1 MSDKVKVAELNI
13 TYEDNTLMGALSRC
27 KFIKV
32 KDLDGNVVFFLF
44 DNCYQHN
51 QMYQTRFGGKGII
64 SARFIEYN
72 PDCGE
77 EFPLQADGMSTSIK
91 ERPRATKEDTV
102 IVNDFYK
109 KKLSEV
115 GTI

>member
-1 MSDKVKVAELNI
+1 MSDKVEVAEWDI
-13 TYEDNTLMGALSRC
+13 PYEGNTLIGAIARC

-32 KDLDGNVVFFLF
+32 KDLDGNIVFFLF
-44 DNCYQHN
+44 DNGYQHN

-64 SARFIEYN
+64 SAGFIQYN
-72 PDCGE
+72 PDCEE

-91 ERPRATKEDTV
+91 ERPRATEEDTV

-109 KKLSEV
+109 KKLN
-115 GTI
+115 GDG

>member
-1 MSDKVKVAELNI
+1 MSDKVKVAEWNI
-13 TYEDNTLMGALSRC
+13 PYEGNTLIGAIARC

-32 KDLDGNVVFFLF
+32 KDLDGNIVFFLF
-44 DNCYQHN
+44 DNGYEDN

-64 SARFIEYN
+64 SAGFIQYN
-72 PDCGE
+72 PDCEE

-91 ERPRATKEDTV
+91 ERPRATEEDTV

-109 KKLSEV
+109 KKLSESS
-115 GTI
+115 

>member
-1 MSDKVKVAELNI
+1 MSDKVEVAEWNI
-13 TYEDNTLMGALSRC
+13 PYKGNTLIEAIVRC

-32 KDLDGNVVFFLF
+32 KDRDGEVVFFLF

-51 QMYQTRFGGKGII
+51 QMYQTRFGGEGII
-64 SARFIEYN
+64 SAGFVQYN
-72 PDCGE
+72 PDCEE

-91 ERPRATKEDTV
+91 ERPRATEEDTV

-109 KKLSEV
+109 KKLSESS
-115 GTI
+115 